1 MAVLRIRS
9 AVARLVIVAVLAIAL
24 LVESLAVG
32 PSSRA
37 SAEPNYTCSQALAMA
52 RLYFNVSTVF
62 SANGNVAMSYYY
74 FGKGRCSSTFAT
86 NRPCPGHDVFGG
98 RSRRRIAW

>member
-1 MAVLRIRS
+1 MAVLKIRTT
-9 AVARLVIVAVLAIAL
+9 VARLVFVALFAVAL
-24 LVESLAVG
+24 LVGSLAVG

-52 RLYFNVSTVF
+52 RLYFNVSNVF

-74 FGKGRCSSTFAT
+74 FGKGEAFFNFCY
-86 NRPCPGHDVFGG
+86 
-98 RSRRRIAW
+98 